1 MIEILKYFIS
11 MCIDVFNT
19 VFLMEITLSDDL
31 TAPLGLL
38 LIAVV
43 IFVILILL
51 VCKFFNINIG
61 GDDE

>member
-1 MIEILKYFIS
+1 MIEILKCFIL

-19 VFLMEITLSDDL
+19 IFLTEITLSDDL

-43 IFVILILL
+43 IFIILVLL
-51 VCKFFNINIG
+51 VCKFFNIDLG
-61 GDDE
+61 GDEE